1 MDIMAGYIR
10 SSMLLNFVQVCSI
23 SRPWHYNII
32 EYNLNSFFSF
42 LLLFN
47 MGVGDDGLFKK

>member
-32 EYNLNSFFSF
+32 EYNLN
-42 LLLFN
+42 